1 MKLNE
6 RMRYPHPVLSEFSSD
21 YTTGE
26 FSASFSHQV
35 TDDDQLKIT
44 SNLFIDCDELK
55 VLIENQKASA
65 GYFVVCRPTYFN
77 HLQPIPLGESEKFFE
92 LSRLY
97 GAVSLR
103 PFIWTLEDVENYSSP
118 LIDAEFGKGIV
129 ITKGA
134 VIAMGPEFQF
144 SIDQQKFKP
153 FETIFDLAQNED
165 IKPGMIKVDPE
176 GDKITILAEP
186 GTYDSIANM
195 RNIFQG
201 RTILLNAVYM
211 PAVMEIVSRLQIDG
225 PSLERGHWYRVF
237 KAKCDDMGIDPSN
250 AAFSPLEVA
259 QELLREPLRATIKV
273 MESSDE

>member
-21 YTTGE
+21 YTTGG

-35 TDDDQLKIT
+35 TDDDQLKIA
-44 SNLFIDCDELK
+44 SDLSIDCDELR

-77 HLQPIPLGESEKFFE
+77 HLQPVPLGESEKNFE
-92 LSRLY
+92 LSQLY
-97 GAVSLR
+97 GAVSLL
-103 PFIWTLEDVENYSSP
+103 PIIWTLEDIENYSSP
-118 LIDAEFGKGIV
+118 IIDAEFGKDIV
-129 ITKGA
+129 IMKGA
-134 VIAMGPEFQF
+134 VIAMGSEFRF

-153 FETIFDLAQNED
+153 FETIFDLAQSED

-186 GTYDSIANM
+186 RTYNSIADM
-195 RNIFQG
+195 RNILSG

-211 PAVMEIVSRLQIDG
+211 PAIMDIVSRLQIDG
-225 PSLERGHWYRVF
+225 PGLEGKHWYRVF
-237 KAKCDDMGIDPSN
+237 KAKCDDMGIDPSDDTL
-250 AAFSPLEVA
+250 SPLEVA
-259 QELLREPLRATIKV
+259 QDLLREPLQATIKV
-273 MESSDE
+273 MESIG

>member
-26 FSASFSHQV
+26 FSASFFHQV

-44 SNLFIDCDELK
+44 SNLSVDCDELR

-65 GYFVVCRPTYFN
+65 GYFVICRRTYFN
-77 HLQPIPLGESEKFFE
+77 HLQRVSLGESEKFFE

-103 PFIWTLEDVENYSSP
+103 PVIWTLEDVENYASP
-118 LIDAEFGKGIV
+118 LIDAEFGKDI
-129 ITKGA
+129 IIMKGA
-134 VIAMGPEFQF
+134 VIAMGPEFRF

-153 FETIFDLAQNED
+153 FETIFDLAQSED

-176 GDKITILAEP
+176 RDKITILAEP
-186 GTYDSIANM
+186 GTYNSIAYM
-195 RNIFQG
+195 RNILLG

-211 PAVMEIVSRLQIDG
+211 PAVMDVVSRLQIDG
-225 PSLERGHWYRVF
+225 AGLEGKYWYRVF
-237 KAKCDDMGIDPSN
+237 KAKCDDMGIDPSDDTL
-250 AAFSPLEVA
+250 SPLEVA
-259 QELLREPLRATIKV
+259 QTLLREPLQATTKA
-273 MESSDE
+273 MESAE

>member
-35 TDDDQLKIT
+35 TDEDQLKIV
-44 SNLFIDCDELK
+44 SNFSINCDELR

-65 GYFVVCRPTYFN
+65 GYFAICRRTYFN
-77 HLQPIPLGESEKFFE
+77 YLQPASLGESEKFFE

-103 PFIWTLEDVENYSSP
+103 PVIWTLEDVGNYSSP
-118 LIDAEFGKGIV
+118 LIDNEFGKDIV
-129 ITKGA
+129 ITKGS
-134 VIAMGPEFQF
+134 VIAMGPEFRF

-153 FETIFDLAQNED
+153 FETIFDLAQRED
-165 IKPGMIKVDPE
+165 INPGMINVDPD

-186 GTYDSIANM
+186 ETYKSIANM
-195 RNIFQG
+195 RNILEG
-201 RTILLNAVYM
+201 RTILLNTVYM
-211 PAVMEIVSRLQIDG
+211 PAVMDIVSRLQIDK
-225 PSLERGHWYRVF
+225 SLQGKRWYRVF
-237 KAKCDDMGIDPSN
+237 GAKCDDMGIDPSDDTL
-250 AAFSPLEVA
+250 SPLEVA
-259 QELLREPLRATIKV
+259 QKLLREPLGATIKV
-273 MESSDE
+273 IKESIG